1 MAANHT
7 RDWHPLEYAHVF
19 LWLIKDMC
27 WAMDWVI
34 LGCIMVI
41 PTILAAFII
50 TWLQRKRTSTLVHNL
65 AISIWIS
72 ANSCWMLAEFFGWE
86 AKLKPGILLG
96 FSSGLALLVGY
107 YGWLLLAGRQR
118 KT

>member
-1 MAANHT
+1 MESRNS

-27 WAMDWVI
+27 WAMDWVFV
-34 LGCIMVI
+34 GCLMVF
-41 PTILAAFII
+41 PTILAAFVI
-50 TWLQRKRTSTLVHNL
+50 TWIQRHQTSTLVHNL

-72 ANSCWMLAEFFGWE
+72 ANSCWMIAEFFGLE
-86 AKLKPGILLG
+86 KLLKPGLLLG
-96 FSSGLALLVGY
+96 FGSGLTLLVAY
-107 YGWLLLAGRQR
+107 YFWLLLKIKG

>member
-1 MAANHT
+1 MESKKS

-27 WAMDWVI
+27 WAMDWV
-34 LGCIMVI
+34 LVGCFMVV

-50 TWLQRKRTSTLVHNL
+50 TWIQRSQTSTLVHNL

-72 ANSCWMLAEFFGWE
+72 ANSCWMIAEFFGWE
-86 AKLKPGILLG
+86 EQLKPVILFG
-96 FSSGLALLVGY
+96 FGSGLTLLVAHY
-107 YGWLLLAGRQR
+107 FRLLLSQWG
-118 KT
+118 KV